1 MRRQRCASSRASRTP
16 SSLPSPTNQL
26 MAESDT
32 VVGQRRLYYDA
43 VGEETME
50 ASDSDE
56 EGGAPPLHARRP
68 RVFRPRDDFV
78 IRQLIQEL
86 GKSEEVLAEL
96 ALTFNTKPAEI
107 EARYELLLWREG
119 GGGPTDQRKG
129 PPTAS
134 NLGGAPCEAAVTAGG
149 GSWHRHPRRQWL
161 AEPEDG
167 RKLAEDVEAALD
179 SFDALFCRRCYIFD
193 CLIHGCSQDDVR
205 TEKRESQAQTQA
217 EVATEPCGPDCWL
230 QELLNDARP
239 RPAKRMKAEARARAD
254 ARARGAE
261 GQGPSAAPMEAEK
274 PWRGA
279 AGSTSEAPVGRAR
292 SQLLSGRAARA
303 ERREEEGHGR
313 VTRRASTRAAAAAS
327 AEEDG
332 KRELAAAGG
341 EREEA
346 AWTLLEQGLCSKGL
360 QVFGR
365 NSCVIAASLLRG
377 LRTCRQVAH
386 RLAAAEAEK
395 EKLGNDG
402 GNQRPEDVEMLKSKS
417 AARRRAAWSRK
428 ARCRSTNTAAMLKR
442 LRKLEGGSEAK
453 KQYRPCLCTAASCG
467 RSACPCALA
476 GTVCEKFCGCS
487 KGCKNKFKG
496 CSCASSRCTTRQC
509 PCFAADREC
518 DPDVCRHCWS
528 GCGDG
533 SEGTPPAKEFVNP
546 CRNMRILL
554 RQHQR
559 VLLGRSDVAGW
570 GAFLRDDVD
579 KNEYLGEYTGE
590 LISHTEADKRGKIY
604 DRVNSSFLFD
614 LNDHIMM
621 VAGEH
626 RVGVF
631 AKEKMNAGDEIFYDY
646 HYARALAPSWAQK
659 PEYNGKEL
667 EVPTSQ
673 RPCKKAQK

>member
-1 MRRQRCASSRASRTP
+1 
-16 SSLPSPTNQL
+16 

-78 IRQLIQEL
+78 IRQLILEL

-129 PPTAS
+129 PSTGS
-134 NLGGAPCEAAVTAGG
+134 NLGGAACEAAVTAGG

-161 AEPEDG
+161 AEPKDG

-217 EVATEPCGPDCWL
+217 EVAIEPCGSDCWL
-230 QELLNDARP
+230 QELLDDARP

-279 AGSTSEAPVGRAR
+279 AGSTSEAPAGHAR
-292 SQLLSGRAARA
+292 TRILSGRAARA
-303 ERREEEGHGR
+303 ERREEEGNGR

-332 KRELAAAGG
+332 KREPAMAGR

-377 LRTCRQVAH
+377 LRTCRQVAR

-402 GNQRPEDVEMLKSKS
+402 GSQRPEDVEMLKSKN

-453 KQYRPCLCTAASCG
+453 KQYRPCLCAAPSCG

-487 KGCKNKFKG
+487 KECKNKFKG

-518 DPDVCRHCWS
+518 DPD
-528 GCGDG
+528 
-533 SEGTPPAKEFVNP
+533 
-546 CRNMRILL
+546 
-554 RQHQR
+554 

-590 LISHTEADKRGKIY
+590 LISHVEADKRGKIY

-614 LNDHIMM
+614 LNDHLNLLLALTKGQMLKQQQDVAFSSIMM

-659 PEYNGKEL
+659 PEYDGKEL
-667 EVPTSQ
+667 EVPTPQ